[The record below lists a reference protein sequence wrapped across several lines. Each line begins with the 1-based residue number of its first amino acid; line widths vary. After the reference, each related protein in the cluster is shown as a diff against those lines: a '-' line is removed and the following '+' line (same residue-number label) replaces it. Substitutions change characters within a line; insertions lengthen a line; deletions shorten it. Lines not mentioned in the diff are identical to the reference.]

1 MFEIDRDKLKEA
13 IDKANLQGDSI
24 EKKIG
29 KILGGSTLS
38 DQKKLELC
46 QVGKFLTL
54 FGHQN
59 TEIIEQCESPDFI
72 ISVNDRRI
80 GLEHV
85 SILNGQNVK
94 QIQSIKNIFKLAAK
108 VFKDKYPNIKILANC
123 WLTKDDFNFRQNDKI
138 IIVNQIVDYIYSLT
152 QNSIINTP
160 DFLDDVRISKHSGV
174 YFSYNADIS
183 NIESL
188 DNSTLS
194 KAIMKKEALIEKYIM
209 NSGIKEQ
216 WLFLVIGQV
225 SPDSYEIDELDFKIT
240 DSRFERIYLFEDFKS
255 KKYRLK

>member
-1 MFEIDRDKLKEA
+1 VFKIDKDKLKEA

-29 KILGGSTLS
+29 KILVDSTLS
-38 DQKKLELC
+38 EHKKLELC

-54 FGHQN
+54 FESQN
-59 TEIIEQCESPDFI
+59 TEILEQCESPDFI

-80 GLEHV
+80 GLEHEL
-85 SILNGQNVK
+85 ILNGQNVK

-108 VFKDKYPNIKILANC
+108 VFKDKYPNIKVLANC
-123 WLTKDDFNFRQNDKI
+123 WLTKDNFNFRQIDKK
-138 IIVNQIVDYIYSLT
+138 IIVNQIVDYIYELT
-152 QNSIINTP
+152 QNSNINKP
-160 DFLDDVRISKHSGV
+160 DFLDDVKISKHSGV
-174 YFSYNADIS
+174 SFSFNADIS
-183 NIESL
+183 NIGFL
-188 DNSTLS
+188 DNSILS
-194 KAIMKKEALIEKYIM
+194 KAIMKKEALIEKYII

-225 SPDSYEIDELDFKIT
+225 SPDSYGLDELDFKIT